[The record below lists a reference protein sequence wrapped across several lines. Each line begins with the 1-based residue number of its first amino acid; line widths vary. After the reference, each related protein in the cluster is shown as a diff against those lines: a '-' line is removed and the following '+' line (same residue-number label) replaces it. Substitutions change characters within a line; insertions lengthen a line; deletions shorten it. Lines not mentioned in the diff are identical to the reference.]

1 MNNPKDSD
9 LREALRRMYADTPE
23 LPSDFL
29 TKMHQAEEK
38 KDRKKALRRWLYP
51 ISIGAVAASL
61 LLLLT
66 FHYRE
71 DRPKEQPLVAK
82 QTVAQDDSPSA
93 EEDKTTATIEE
104 ETDVAEPEAI
114 KPMPKKKPRKRH
126 RMTKPVNQTAV
137 PQLATTEKGISDPL
151 PPGKSYNRTSLPDPY
166 VMAAMQA
173 QDIRTRGERLHQE
186 IAQLNEITK

>member
-1 MNNPKDSD
+1 
-9 LREALRRMYADTPE
+9 MYADTPE

-114 KPMPKKKPRKRH
+114 KPMPKKKPRKRQ
-126 RMTKPVNQTAV
+126 R
-137 PQLATTEKGISDPL
+137 I
-151 PPGKSYNRTSLPDPY
+151 
-166 VMAAMQA
+166 
-173 QDIRTRGERLHQE
+173 
-186 IAQLNEITK
+186 